1 MTDSAKTLDQM
12 MRENLQA
19 GGYAVAGG
27 SNLYMEV
34 MDTATGQVWMSAAP
48 VQLADFEALELEP
61 SLVKVGI
68 ARASM
73 DRAAFQYSPGTPG
86 SPVRERVINGR
97 LFINVAAPM
106 EKTPPTL
113 PGGPLG
119 ISVNK
124 AHMIGFE
131 VGRPVTILRLPEGD
145 FVEVVGEDTADES
158 LVLPQGGELTRIEL
172 SRPWVVSLPTPT
184 RTFFWFGR
192 SMRSFQGPVTLPE
205 FT

>member
-1 MTDSAKTLDQM
+1 MTGSTKTLDQM

-19 GGYAVAGG
+19 GGYAVVGG
-27 SNLYMEV
+27 RDLYMEV
-34 MDTATGQVWMSAAP
+34 MDTATGLVWMSAAP
-48 VQLADFEALELEP
+48 VQAADFEALELEP

-68 ARASM
+68 ARAPM

-86 SPVRERVINGR
+86 SPVRERLINGR
-97 LFINVAAPM
+97 LYINVAAPM

-113 PGGPLG
+113 TGGPIR

-124 AHMIGFE
+124 AHMIGFKA
-131 VGRPVTILRLPEGD
+131 GRTVTILRLPEGD

-158 LVLPQGGELTRIEL
+158 LVLPQDGELMRIEL

-184 RTFFWFGR
+184 RTFFWFGE

-205 FT
+205 ST